1 MIWINV
7 LQACERHSM
16 PRPSNRQTQRS
27 MEAFYFT
34 VTAILCYVIA
44 DWALRRV
51 ELIAGRRFENRTLI
65 FFGILLGL
73 ALVSFALVRNFA
85 GA

>member
-1 MIWINV
+1 
-7 LQACERHSM
+7 
-16 PRPSNRQTQRS
+16 
-27 MEAFYFT
+27 MEVFYFT

-44 DWALRRV
+44 DWVLGRV
-51 ELIAGRRFENRTLI
+51 EAVAGRRFENRSLI

-73 ALVSFALVRNFA
+73 ALASFSLIRNLT

>member
-1 MIWINV
+1 
-7 LQACERHSM
+7 
-16 PRPSNRQTQRS
+16 
-27 MEAFYFT
+27 MEVFYFT

-44 DWALRRV
+44 DWVLKRV
-51 ELIAGRRFENRTLI
+51 EAVAGRRFENRSLI

-73 ALVSFALVRNFA
+73 ALASFSLIRSLA